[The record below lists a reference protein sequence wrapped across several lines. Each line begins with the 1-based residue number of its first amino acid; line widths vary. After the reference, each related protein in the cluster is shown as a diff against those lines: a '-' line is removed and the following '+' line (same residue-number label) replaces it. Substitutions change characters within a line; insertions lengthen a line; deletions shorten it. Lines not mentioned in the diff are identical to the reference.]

1 MSQCRQAPLRATRAV
16 IDLGAVEHNV
26 AQIRRL
32 VGSAVEILA
41 VVKADAYGHGAVQV
55 SHACE
60 RAGASMLGVAMVEE
74 GAQLR
79 EAGITLPILVQCCVQ
94 EAEIEAALD
103 CDLTLTVA
111 STDFAKRVSEKAS
124 SRNVAA
130 RVHADIDTGMG
141 RIGFARDSAVEQITR
156 ITRLPNLELDG
167 IYTHF
172 ATSEIQEDSFTRH
185 QLDEFRKIL
194 AQLEDRG
201 IRPRRRHAANS
212 GGVINHPE
220 SHLTLVRPGLILYG
234 VYPHRDLRSKI
245 DLRPALTLQ
254 TAIVFLKDIAPGTSL
269 GYGRTF
275 VASKHMKI
283 ATANVGYAD
292 GYHWRLSNKA
302 KAIIRGQF
310 VPIVGRVSMDQ
321 LLLDVTDAP
330 AAKVGDTI
338 TLLGRD
344 GSSSI
349 TAEDL
354 ADWAET
360 IPYEILCAVSKRVPR
375 FYVGVGDNA
384 RA

>member
-1 MSQCRQAPLRATRAV
+1 
-16 IDLGAVEHNV
+16 
-26 AQIRRL
+26 
-32 VGSAVEILA
+32 
-41 VVKADAYGHGAVQV
+41 
-55 SHACE
+55 
-60 RAGASMLGVAMVEE
+60 
-74 GAQLR
+74 
-79 EAGITLPILVQCCVQ
+79 
-94 EAEIEAALD
+94 
-103 CDLTLTVA
+103 
-111 STDFAKRVSEKAS
+111 
-124 SRNVAA
+124 
-130 RVHADIDTGMG
+130 MG

-275 VASKHMKI
+275 MASKHMKI

-310 VPIVGRVSMDQ
+310 VPVVGRVSMDQ